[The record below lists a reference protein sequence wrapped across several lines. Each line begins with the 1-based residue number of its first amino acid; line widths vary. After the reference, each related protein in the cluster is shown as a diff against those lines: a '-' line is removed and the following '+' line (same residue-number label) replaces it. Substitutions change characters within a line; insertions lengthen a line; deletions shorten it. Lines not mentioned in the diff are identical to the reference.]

1 MSKRK
6 AFNFSEHTR
15 IPKRTSIGNPHKTK
29 LKLSSMNKQKRRNKG
44 L

>member
-1 MSKRK
+1 MSKLK
-6 AFNFSEHTR
+6 AFNYSQHVR
-15 IPKRTSIGNPHKTK
+15 IAKRTSIGNPKKTK